1 MSGPLWGEEHM
12 FDSLLLSMIQHCGKV
27 QNFMDS
33 IFSFL
38 SRRTD
43 FYILMDH
50 DKAEMGFKPGVAMN
64 MVIQVGR
71 NVTTLYGVFEINVS
85 FLLEGF

>member
-1 MSGPLWGEEHM
+1 M

>member
-1 MSGPLWGEEHM
+1 MSGPLWGEEHS
-12 FDSLLLSMIQHCGKV
+12 FDPLLLSMMENCGKV
-27 QNFMDS
+27 QNFLDS

-50 DKAEMGFKPGVAMN
+50 DESQMGFKPGAAMN
-64 MVIQVGR
+64 MVLQVC
-71 NVTTLYGVFEINVS
+71 NVYSCIVIN
-85 FLLEGF
+85 FLF